1 MDIGTISLILMV
13 ALIALLAIGMPLG
26 FASAVLA
33 VLVLVLRFEP
43 DLIFA
48 PWTFG
53 DGMLTAKPGSGALNL
68 LQNKI
73 YGLLTDYVLISIPLF
88 IFMAALLERS
98 GVAKTMYDSL
108 SMWLNRT
115 RGGIAI
121 VTSIMAVIMAAMSGI
136 IGGEVVLLGLIALPQ
151 MLRLGYNQNLAIG
164 VICASGSLGTM
175 IPPSIVLIIYGL
187 ITETSIKAL
196 FTASFLPGFM
206 LASFIITYIVIRTQ
220 LRPEDAPLPDPV
232 PGDPIGREKGGL
244 FLALLNVL
252 LVAGTALLCLRAG
265 YIEFSGQNAANDGD
279 PYSLA
284 SRWHFYMLG
293 AVSLLSFAA
302 VFLVFG
308 AERSA
313 RSWAL
318 GKGLVPPIIVIGVVL
333 GSIYGGITGIT
344 EAAGM
349 GALAVF
355 FIAVLLHYTTQEW
368 IDLVRSRAARIAM
381 TVGFV
386 IALCIFI
393 PMIFFPTTELV
404 GEIRFA
410 IVFIAL
416 FGAILRIE
424 DMRDLLWDALV
435 RTLKSTG
442 TIIWVTIGAAA
453 LAGAY
458 TVAGGPNYIA
468 NMIIGADLPTMG
480 IILTMMLILL
490 FMGAFMDWVGIV
502 LLIIPVFL
510 PIVLRLPIEEIG
522 VFGQLEPHHVS
533 IWFGV
538 VFCMNMQVSFLSPPF
553 GPAAFYLKSVA
564 PPHISLTDIFKGF
577 LPFIAI
583 QLCALSVLLLYP
595 PIIAILL

>member
-1 MDIGTISLILMV
+1 MDIGTISLVLMLGLV
-13 ALIALLAIGMPLG
+13 LLLAIGMPLG
-26 FASAVLA
+26 FASAILA
-33 VLVLVLRFEP
+33 VGVLVMKFEP
-43 DLIFA
+43 QLLTA

-53 DGMLTAKPGSGALNL
+53 DGILTGRPGSGPLNIL
-68 LQNKI
+68 AQRI

-98 GVAKTMYDSL
+98 GVAKDMYSSL
-108 SMWLNRT
+108 NVWLNRT

-164 VICASGSLGTM
+164 TICASGSLGTM

-206 LASFIITYIVIRTQ
+206 LASFIIIYIIIRTQ
-220 LRPEDAPLPDPV
+220 MNPDHAPLPEPV
-232 PGDPIGREKGGL
+232 EGEPQGLEKAKLFAAFLCVLLAGFATAL
-244 FLALLNVL
+244 FLRALFFEV
-252 LVAGTALLCLRAG
+252 
-265 YIEFSGQNAANDGD
+265 SGQNAANTGD
-279 PYSLA
+279 AFAYGTADYLPWFGGMVVFA
-284 SRWHFYMLG
+284 FVMMFVVLG
-293 AVSLLSFAA
+293 RERT
-302 VFLVFG
+302 
-308 AERSA
+308 AEGWR
-313 RSWAL
+313 L
-318 GKGLVPPIIVIGVVL
+318 GKGLVAPIVVIGVVM

-349 GALAVF
+349 GALAV
-355 FIAVLLHYTTQEW
+355 L
-368 IDLVRSRAARIAM
+368 
-381 TVGFV
+381 V
-386 IALCIFI
+386 IAIFRGEAS
-393 PMIFFPTTELV
+393 FELV
-404 GEIRFA
+404 
-410 IVFIAL
+410 
-416 FGAILRIE
+416 
-424 DMRDLLWDALV
+424 WDSLM

-442 TIIWVTIGAAA
+442 TIIWVTIGATA

-458 TVAGGPNYIA
+458 TIAGGPTYV
-468 NMIIGADLPTMG
+468 ADFIVGSELPTMG
-480 IILTMMLILL
+480 IILMMMLILL

-510 PIVLRLPIEEIG
+510 PIVQRLPIEEIG
-522 VFGQLEPHHVS
+522 LFGELNPRHVA

-564 PPHISLTDIFKGF
+564 PPHISLTDIFRGF
-577 LPFIAI
+577 LPFIGI
-583 QLCALSVLLLYP
+583 QLCALSVLLIWP
-595 PIIAILL
+595 PIVSILL